1 MNMKV
6 LLVNGSP
13 HEKGCTYTALGETA
27 KTLNEE
33 GIATE
38 VFWIGTKPLSGCV
51 GCKAC
56 VKLGR
61 CVFNDCV
68 NDFIARAAEA
78 DGFIFG
84 TPVHYAA
91 AGGAMTAFMDRA
103 FYSAFLGFRSDQQI
117 FRSSR
122 DADRFIAILEYGLRR
137 EARGRIAGRR
147 GAVYD
152 ARAGAEHGVPP
163 EMQESRAR
171 GRCGAAQAGGAAL
184 HELHPLKRLTPLRQS
199 RRRPVCPTRRPCL
212 PYR

>member
-1 MNMKV
+1 MKV

-103 FYSAFLGFRSDQQI
+103 FYLSLIHIS
-117 FRSSR
+117 
-122 DADRFIAILEYGLRR
+122 E
-137 EARGRIAGRR
+137 
-147 GAVYD
+147 
-152 ARAGAEHGVPP
+152 
-163 EMQESRAR
+163 
-171 GRCGAAQAGGAAL
+171 
-184 HELHPLKRLTPLRQS
+184 
-199 RRRPVCPTRRPCL
+199 PTRH
-212 PYR
+212 